1 MLLAMLAAC
10 GNKKKQAGDAGD
22 GATQA
27 AGPQFSADSAY
38 AYCAAQCAFGPRTM
52 NSAAHD
58 SCGRWIESKFRQ
70 YGMDVRLQQATL
82 SGYDGTPL
90 KALVFFDASS
100 ICISARARMS
110 LDDCTERLTC
120 PSATLKI
127 SPSA

>member
-1 MLLAMLAAC
+1 M
-10 GNKKKQAGDAGD
+10 K
-22 GATQA
+22 
-27 AGPQFSADSAY
+27 P
-38 AYCAAQCAFGPRTM
+38 
-52 NSAAHD
+52 
-58 SCGRWIESKFRQ
+58 
-70 YGMDVRLQQATL
+70 
-82 SGYDGTPL
+82 DGTPL